1 MMSSKSISSL
11 ESTRLSF
18 FPNIY
23 LLKNQSAANYN
34 FGRKASTALPHIYW
48 VLNLSRQ
55 YLNITGFLEITLS
68 HIPWV
73 SDWLGTESGR
83 KRQVLT
89 AWYTFS
95 ESYSIQKQNV
105 FQKDKY
111 QQLYY
116 RLFGSSRN
124 WGQILMHENN
134 Y

>member
-18 FPNIY
+18 FPSIY

-68 HIPWV
+68 HISWV

-83 KRQVLT
+83 K
-89 AWYTFS
+89 
-95 ESYSIQKQNV
+95 
-105 FQKDKY
+105 DKY
-111 QQLYY
+111 WQPDTHFLSLIVFRNKMYS
-116 RLFGSSRN
+116 RRISISSFITDFLDLPEI
-124 WGQILMHENN
+124 GGKF
-134 Y
+134 

>member
-1 MMSSKSISSL
+1 MISSKSISSL

-18 FPNIY
+18 YPSIY
-23 LLKNQSAANYN
+23 LLTSQSGANYN

-55 YLNITGFLEITLS
+55 YLGITGFLETTLS
-68 HIPWV
+68 HISWV
-73 SDWLGTESGR
+73 SDWLGTESVT

-89 AWYTFS
+89 AWNTFS

-116 RLFGSSRN
+116 RLFESSRN

>member
-18 FPNIY
+18 FPSIY

-55 YLNITGFLEITLS
+55 YLNITCFLEITLS
-68 HIPWV
+68 HISWV

-83 KRQVLT
+83 KRQVLS